1 MKLALKILLIVLF
14 LIAIFGLYI
23 YSIVSKLK
31 FDFEIKN
38 INLQDFILKEI
49 SGKGSKVKIDIEFKI
64 NNKSNTTIKIKD
76 LYVEAFYK
84 GKLIGNS
91 IYSYENLKEISITK
105 KTDNILINQEFYAL
119 VNSESID
126 LATKIAAKIPVDI
139 GYVIKLKLFGLDI
152 KYSSVYNYK

>member
-1 MKLALKILLIVLF
+1 M
-14 LIAIFGLYI
+14 
-23 YSIVSKLK
+23 
-31 FDFEIKN
+31 
-38 INLQDFILKEI
+38 
-49 SGKGSKVKIDIEFKI
+49 
-64 NNKSNTTIKIKD
+64 
-76 LYVEAFYK
+76 YVEAFYK

>member
-1 MKLALKILLIVLF
+1 MF

>member
-64 NNKSNTTIKIKD
+64 N
-76 LYVEAFYK
+76 
-84 GKLIGNS
+84 
-91 IYSYENLKEISITK
+91 K
-105 KTDNILINQEFYAL
+105 K
-119 VNSESID
+119 
-126 LATKIAAKIPVDI
+126 
-139 GYVIKLKLFGLDI
+139 
-152 KYSSVYNYK
+152 